1 MNKKIKIVDSKEPH
15 HFSSI
20 EEYLLNA
27 YGEKKLN
34 ESKRNR
40 TYTYLDVIGY
50 TLDSCGRETVQ
61 GKYYELNEIE
71 DFMYCGFLEEDEQN
85 VVDGEENTND

>member
-1 MNKKIKIVDSKEPH
+1 MNKKIKIVESNIPH

-20 EEYLLNA
+20 EEYLLNT

-34 ESKRNR
+34 DSKRNR

-50 TLDSCGRETVQ
+50 TLDENGFELEE
-61 GKYYELNEIE
+61 GKYYELDEIE
-71 DFMYCGFLEEDEQN
+71 DMMICTLE
-85 VVDGEENTND
+85 DGDGGNRN

>member
-1 MNKKIKIVDSKEPH
+1 MNKKIKIVESNSPH

-20 EEYLLNA
+20 EEYLLNT

-50 TLDSCGRETVQ
+50 TLDENGFEFQ
-61 GKYYELNEIE
+61 EGQYYELEDIE
-71 DFMYCGFLEEDEQN
+71 DLMFNRPDDEG
-85 VVDGEENTND
+85 DGGNRN